1 MLHDR
6 FVDAVHA
13 FDPQAMKDAL
23 AEDVTFWSPV
33 SFKPYEGK
41 EMVGTILVEGPFKIF
56 QDFEYVH
63 RVEDTEQRVATLI
76 FRATVN
82 GGRAVD
88 GLDLLTFDEDGLVSE
103 LTVMLRPLSGVNA
116 MAEAMGKRFQELGL
130 A

>member
-1 MLHDR
+1 MLHDD
-6 FVDAVHA
+6 FVDAVHSS
-13 FDPQAMKDAL
+13 DKEAMKACFAD
-23 AEDVTFWSPV
+23 DVVFWSPV

-41 EMVGTILVEGPFKIF
+41 EMVGTIITEGPFTIF
-56 QDFEYVH
+56 EDFEYVH

-76 FRATVN
+76 FKATVN
-82 GGRAVD
+82 GDRAVE
-88 GLDLLTFDEDGLVSE
+88 GLDLLHFDEDGLVDQ

>member
-1 MLHDR
+1 MLHDP
-6 FVDAVHA
+6 FVDAVHS
-13 FDPQAMKDAL
+13 FDADAMKATL

-41 EMVGTILVEGPFKIF
+41 EMVGTILTEGPFKIF

-63 RVEDTEQRVATLI
+63 RIEDTEQRVATLI

-88 GLDLLTFDEDGLVSE
+88 GLDLITFDADGLVSE
-103 LTVMLRPLSGVNA
+103 LTVMLRPMSGVQA
-116 MAEAMGKRFQELGL
+116 MAEAMGKRFEELGL

>member
-13 FDPQAMKDAL
+13 RDAQAMKDSL

-41 EMVGTILVEGPFKIF
+41 EMVGTILTEGPFRIF

-63 RVEDTEQRVATLI
+63 RVEDAERRVATLI
-76 FRATVN
+76 FRATVD
-82 GGRAVD
+82 GERAVD
-88 GLDLLTFDEDGLVSE
+88 GLDRMTFDDDGLVSE